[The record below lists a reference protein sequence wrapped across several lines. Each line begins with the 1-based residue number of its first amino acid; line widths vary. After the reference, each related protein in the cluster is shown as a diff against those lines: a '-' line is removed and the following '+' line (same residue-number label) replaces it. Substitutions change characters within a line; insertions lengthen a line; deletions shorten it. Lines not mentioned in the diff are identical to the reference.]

1 MARKSKKAEE
11 KAIVIT
17 KPININHFDVILR
30 PIITEK
36 SMRLLEQENKV
47 TVKVAKDANAIEV
60 KEAFEALFKVKV
72 DKVNMVNVPSR
83 KKRVGRYEG
92 IIGGY
97 KKAIVKLQQGQA
109 IDLFK
114 SFEAEA

>member
-1 MARKSKKAEE
+1 MVE
-11 KAIVIT
+11 
-17 KPININHFDVILR
+17 
-30 PIITEK
+30 
-36 SMRLLEQENKV
+36 
-47 TVKVAKDANAIEV
+47 
-60 KEAFEALFKVKV
+60 
-72 DKVNMVNVPSR
+72 KVNMVNVPSR